1 MAMPARDE
9 ATLDRR
15 APRGILVPIGAVRG
29 ELSRVLD
36 DNADTTFATTVP
48 RPC

>member
-1 MAMPARDE
+1 
-9 ATLDRR
+9 
-15 APRGILVPIGAVRG
+15 VPIGAVRG